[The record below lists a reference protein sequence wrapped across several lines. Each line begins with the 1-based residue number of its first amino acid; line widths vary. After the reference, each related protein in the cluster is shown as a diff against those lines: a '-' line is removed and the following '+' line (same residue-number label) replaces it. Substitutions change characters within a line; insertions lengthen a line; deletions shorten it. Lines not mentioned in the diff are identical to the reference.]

1 MAQIA
6 RALREARESSR
17 DNTQERMARRTGVSR
32 YTLSRLEA
40 GSTWADLEN
49 VLRVASELKLDLNFT
64 RRGSGEAEASSAAD

>member
-1 MAQIA
+1 
-6 RALREARESSR
+6 
-17 DNTQERMARRTGVSR
+17 MARRTGVSR